1 MEVRICEF
9 EFFIIQEV
17 CDFVVNNV
25 EWVSFP
31 YNQESIIIIEFLTTF
46 YAPLIRDFGAYIVFG
61 MSVCLYVCKYIN
73 LGHNILN
80 GW

>member
-31 YNQESIIIIEFLTTF
+31 YNQESIIIIEFLTT
-46 YAPLIRDFGAYIVFG
+46 VF
-61 MSVCLYVCKYIN
+61 MPP
-73 LGHNILN
+73 
-80 GW
+80 